1 MVLPY
6 LYNQTLNYTVNIIV
20 NPAGLAFISLYPL
33 IAVLLI
39 LAPILFFSII
49 LALKKDYR
57 IKSLLFFLNMAF
69 SGLIPL
75 IANSLMSYFFIQ
87 QYVYNAVLDDQT
99 IYNLLLNNSSIILA
113 INQNITS
120 FALGMI
126 LLNVIFMVYYLGLAM
141 KEKQN
146 I

>member
-1 MVLPY
+1 
-6 LYNQTLNYTVNIIV
+6 
-20 NPAGLAFISLYPL
+20 
-33 IAVLLI
+33 
-39 LAPILFFSII
+39 
-49 LALKKDYR
+49 
-57 IKSLLFFLNMAF
+57 MAF